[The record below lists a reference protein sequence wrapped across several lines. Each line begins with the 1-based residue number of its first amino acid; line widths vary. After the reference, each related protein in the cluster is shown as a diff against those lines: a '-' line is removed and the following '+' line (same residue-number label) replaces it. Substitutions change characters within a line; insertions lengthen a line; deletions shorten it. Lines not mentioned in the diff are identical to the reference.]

1 MVEEV
6 GFIKYTSTY
15 LTPEPYLYDER
26 IDALLIPEILPP
38 ESPLPIIRYCF
49 VVSTVHVQPPSSK

>member
-26 IDALLIPEILPP
+26 MDALLIPGILPP
-38 ESPLPIIRYCF
+38 ASPLPIIR
-49 VVSTVHVQPPSSK
+49 